1 MDAPI
6 PSIHPGAAE
15 IYRRQLEDL
24 QGVLAA
30 ATPEERQVIFASV
43 RSPMKKATLVPDET
57 GTGFSLWIEGD
68 LSGLLNVSH
77 GEQPLMGR
85 MVAGACNRLN
95 LFQAENLTP
104 TAPG

>member
-1 MDAPI
+1 MAGLDAPI

-43 RSPMKKATLVPDET
+43 RSLMKKATSFQMKPVPA
-57 GTGFSLWIEGD
+57 SLFGSKVTFRVY
-68 LSGLLNVSH
+68 LTFFMANSH
-77 GEQPLMGR
+77 
-85 MVAGACNRLN
+85 
-95 LFQAENLTP
+95 
-104 TAPG
+104 